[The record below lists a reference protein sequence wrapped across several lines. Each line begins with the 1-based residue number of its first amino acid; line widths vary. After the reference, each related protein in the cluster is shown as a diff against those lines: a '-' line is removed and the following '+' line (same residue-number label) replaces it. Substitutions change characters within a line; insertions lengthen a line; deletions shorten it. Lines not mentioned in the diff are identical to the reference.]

1 LIYDRLLSFGSD
13 WQIDDVK
20 VNEKIKEIDIFLKY
34 SRSTYF
40 LDDSEPD
47 CLIYDYTA
55 TRRIRH
61 LDLFDYKTFVNF
73 RTPRGKTYKGNVV
86 KIPVPFA
93 DSRVS
98 FSYLFEV
105 KVIKT
110 LELSKNQTATAK
122 YLNTTFEIIH
132 HIMERAVNRGLNKR
146 NLEDLTDIS
155 LDEKSVFDGH
165 NYITILSDP
174 IQKRVIDI
182 IMGRKKEDVEEL
194 FYSTLSAKQRS
205 KIRNVTMDM
214 WQSFMSCVQDLIP
227 QASIVHDNFHIM
239 KYLNKG
245 VDETRKQEVKTNQEL
260 KKTIYVFLKNPSKL
274 TDNQQ
279 KLFEEINAINLK
291 TSQTWA
297 MKENSKQIYNYWK
310 KKECINY
317 FKKWY
322 TNVIESQ
329 IKPMITV
336 ADTILNHI
344 EGVINAAVTTMSN
357 SIAENIN
364 GKIQIIKAVARGYK
378 NIKGYRNAIL
388 FFNGNLELLPL

>member
-1 LIYDRLLSFGSD
+1 MIDYSLLNRLLNFGSD

-34 SRSTYF
+34 SRSTCF
-40 LDDSEPD
+40 FFFFEPD
-47 CLIYDYTA
+47 CLIYDFTA
-55 TRRIRH
+55 ARSIRH

-73 RTPRGKTYKGNVV
+73 RTPRAKTSKGNVV

-98 FSYLFEV
+98 FTYLFEI

-146 NLEDLTDIS
+146 NLDDLTDIS

-194 FYSTLSAKQRS
+194 FYSTLSSKQRS
-205 KIRNVTMDM
+205 KMRNVTMDM
-214 WQSFMSCVQDLIP
+214 WQPFMSCVQDLIP

-245 VDETRKQEVKTNQEL
+245 VDETRKQKVKTNQEL
-260 KKTIYVFLKNPSKL
+260 KKTKYVFLKKPSNL

-279 KLFEEINAINLK
+279 KLFE
-291 TSQTWA
+291 
-297 MKENSKQIYNYWK
+297 
-310 KKECINY
+310 
-317 FKKWY
+317 
-322 TNVIESQ
+322 
-329 IKPMITV
+329 
-336 ADTILNHI
+336 
-344 EGVINAAVTTMSN
+344 
-357 SIAENIN
+357 
-364 GKIQIIKAVARGYK
+364 
-378 NIKGYRNAIL
+378 
-388 FFNGNLELLPL
+388 